1 MNRSI
6 PDPFQLSR
14 KGSRSVQDPKK
25 VECDPD
31 RELLRSV
38 PDHVWLQVDN
48 PATFYSA
55 PVSVL
60 HTYPYNLLCFVG
72 LRNKQT
78 LNYLPYI
85 IIETA
90 LEVRALLL

>member
-14 KGSRSVQDPKK
+14 KGSRSAQDPKK

-38 PDHVWLQVDN
+38 PDHVWIQV
-48 PATFYSA
+48 YSDTSELED
-55 PVSVL
+55 PMLSSSE
-60 HTYPYNLLCFVG
+60 TGEKTSPGMKEFT
-72 LRNKQT
+72 K
-78 LNYLPYI
+78 LNQLK
-85 IIETA
+85 TR
-90 LEVRALLL
+90 LT